1 MNDRANDPLLERMI
15 ELQQRIETVARLAE
29 ELACIVEQQFVMMR
43 MMLAGEDPP
52 PPPRA
57 N

>member
-1 MNDRANDPLLERMI
+1 MNDPVNDPLLEKLI
-15 ELQQRIETVARLAE
+15 SLQQRIETVARLAE
-29 ELACIVEQQFVMMR
+29 QLACIVEQQFVMMR
-43 MMLAGEDPP
+43 AMLAGEDPP